1 MCAYTDSKSMSIV
14 ESKIL
19 GYPTLRHARCE
30 LLVGP
35 GTPRCRECEDHRK
48 SLHSIVAKQKYRP
61 SSDPTNPSS
70 HTNYCHMA
78 PSVLRG
84 RLHNLH
90 TQFRMTTKQL
100 NVLKIRIEAACE
112 EEAGVLV
119 DDDTHDDLKSI
130 MEANDSNVTS
140 LNSADSFRRI
150 FWDQQKQAAAVKN
163 AKHMRWHPKMI
174 KWCLYLRHLSSSAY
188 DLVRSSACL
197 NLPSQ
202 RTLRDY
208 TYTSKTTVGFSTDID
223 TQLMQAVKIT
233 SCFEHEK

>member
-1 MCAYTDSKSMSIV
+1 MCAYTDSKSVSIV

-35 GTPRCRECEDHRK
+35 GTPRCREREDHRK
-48 SLHSIVAKQKYRP
+48 SLHSIVAKQSTDPVQILQIPAVTPTIVTWHPP
-61 SSDPTNPSS
+61 SE
-70 HTNYCHMA
+70 
-78 PSVLRG
+78 LRD
-84 RLHNLH
+84 RLHHLH
-90 TQFRMTTKQL
+90 TQFRLTTKQL
-100 NVLKIRIEAACE
+100 NVLKKRIEAACE

-140 LNSADSFRRI
+140 LNSADSFLRI

-174 KWCLYLRHLSSSAY
+174 KWCLYHRHLSSSAY
-188 DLVRSSACL
+188 DLVRSSGCL
-197 NLPSQ
+197 NLPLQ

-223 TQLMQAVKIT
+223 ASSEDNIL
-233 SCFEHEK
+233 F